1 MLEVMREHNRFGENR
16 FMDLNNLTVFS
27 LANQDMKYL
36 TERQKILAGNVANAN
51 TPGYL
56 AQDLK
61 KPSFSDELNSTLQMS
76 VTNEKHFTGRGGSS
90 LAGRIYTPKPTQPLT
105 IDGNGVVLEDQL
117 NEISK
122 DKGEYGR
129 VLALYNSYKNMLK
142 TAVTKISS

>member
-1 MLEVMREHNRFGENR
+1 
-16 FMDLNNLTVFS
+16 MDLNNLTVFS

-56 AQDLK
+56 AKDLK
-61 KPSFSDELNSTLQMS
+61 KPNFSDELNSALQMT
-76 VTNEKHFTGRGGSS
+76 VTNEKHFTGLGGSS
-90 LAGRIYTPKPTQPLT
+90 LSARVYTPKPTQPLT

-122 DKGEYGR
+122 DKGEYTR
-129 VLALYNSYKNMLK
+129 VLTLYNTYKNMIK
-142 TAVTKISS
+142 TAATKVGS

>member
-1 MLEVMREHNRFGENR
+1 
-16 FMDLNNLTVFS
+16 MDLNNLTVFS

-56 AQDLK
+56 AKDLK
-61 KPSFSDELNSTLQMS
+61 KPNFSDELNSALQMA
-76 VTNEKHFTGRGGSS
+76 VTNEKHFTRLGGSS
-90 LAGRIYTPKPTQPLT
+90 LSARVYTPKPTQPLT

-122 DKGEYGR
+122 DKGEYTR
-129 VLALYNSYKNMLK
+129 VMTLYNTYKNMIK
-142 TAVTKISS
+142 TAATKVGS

>member
-1 MLEVMREHNRFGENR
+1 
-16 FMDLNNLTVFS
+16 MDLNNLTVFS

-56 AQDLK
+56 AKDLK
-61 KPSFSDELNSTLQMS
+61 KPNFSDELNSALQMT
-76 VTNEKHFTGRGGSS
+76 VTNEKHFTGLGGSS
-90 LAGRIYTPKPTQPLT
+90 LSARVYTPKPTQPLT

-122 DKGEYGR
+122 DKGEYTR
-129 VLALYNSYKNMLK
+129 VMTLYNTYKNMIK
-142 TAVTKISS
+142 TAATKVGS

>member
-1 MLEVMREHNRFGENR
+1 
-16 FMDLNNLTVFS
+16 MDLNNLTVFS

-56 AQDLK
+56 AKDLK
-61 KPSFSDELNSTLQMS
+61 KPKFSDELNSALQMT
-76 VTNEKHFTGRGGSS
+76 VTNEKHFTGLGGSS
-90 LAGRIYTPKPTQPLT
+90 LSARVYTPKPTQPLT

-122 DKGEYGR
+122 DKGEYTR
-129 VLALYNSYKNMLK
+129 LMTLYNTYKNMIK
-142 TAVTKISS
+142 TASTKVCS

>member
-1 MLEVMREHNRFGENR
+1 
-16 FMDLNNLTVFS
+16 MDLNNLTVFS

-56 AQDLK
+56 AKDLK
-61 KPSFSDELNSTLQMS
+61 KPNFSDELNSALQMT
-76 VTNEKHFTGRGGSS
+76 VTNEKHFTGLGGSS
-90 LAGRIYTPKPTQPLT
+90 LSARVYTPKPTQPLT

-122 DKGEYGR
+122 DKGEYTR
-129 VLALYNSYKNMLK
+129 VMTLYNTYKNMIK
-142 TAVTKISS
+142 TAVTKVGS

>member
-1 MLEVMREHNRFGENR
+1 
-16 FMDLNNLTVFS
+16 MDLNNLTVFS

-56 AQDLK
+56 AKDLK
-61 KPSFSDELNSTLQMS
+61 KPKFSDELNSALQMT
-76 VTNEKHFTGRGGSS
+76 VTNENHFTGLGGSS
-90 LAGRIYTPKPTQPLT
+90 LSARVYTPKPTQPLT

-122 DKGEYGR
+122 DKGEYTR
-129 VLALYNSYKNMLK
+129 VMTLYNTYKNMIK
-142 TAVTKISS
+142 TAATKVGS

>member
-1 MLEVMREHNRFGENR
+1 
-16 FMDLNNLTVFS
+16 MDLNNLTVFS

-56 AQDLK
+56 AKDLK
-61 KPSFSDELNSTLQMS
+61 KPKFSDELNSALQMT
-76 VTNEKHFTGRGGSS
+76 VTNEKHFTGLGGSS
-90 LAGRIYTPKPTQPLT
+90 LSARVYTPKPTQPLT

-122 DKGEYGR
+122 DKGEYTR
-129 VLALYNSYKNMLK
+129 VMTLYNTYKNMIK
-142 TAVTKISS
+142 TAATKVGS

>member
-1 MLEVMREHNRFGENR
+1 
-16 FMDLNNLTVFS
+16 MDLNNLTVFS

-56 AQDLK
+56 AKDLK
-61 KPSFSDELNSTLQMS
+61 KPKFSDELNSALQMT
-76 VTNEKHFTGRGGSS
+76 VTNEKHFTGLGGSS
-90 LAGRIYTPKPTQPLT
+90 LSARVYTPKPTQPLT

-122 DKGEYGR
+122 DKGEYTR
-129 VLALYNSYKNMLK
+129 VMTLYNTYKNMIK
-142 TAVTKISS
+142 TAVTKVGS

>member
-1 MLEVMREHNRFGENR
+1 
-16 FMDLNNLTVFS
+16 MDLNKLTVFS

-56 AQDLK
+56 AKDLK
-61 KPSFSDELNSTLQMS
+61 KPNFSDELNSALQMT
-76 VTNEKHFTGRGGSS
+76 VTNEKHFTGLGGSS
-90 LAGRIYTPKPTQPLT
+90 LSARVYTPKPTQPLT

-122 DKGEYGR
+122 DKGEYTR
-129 VLALYNSYKNMLK
+129 VMTLYNTYKNMIK
-142 TAVTKISS
+142 TAATKVGS

>member
-1 MLEVMREHNRFGENR
+1 
-16 FMDLNNLTVFS
+16 MDLNNLTVFS

-56 AQDLK
+56 AKDLK
-61 KPSFSDELNSTLQMS
+61 KPNFSDELNSALQMT
-76 VTNEKHFTGRGGSS
+76 VTNEKHFTGLGGSS
-90 LAGRIYTPKPTQPLT
+90 LFARVYTPKPTQPLT

-122 DKGEYGR
+122 DKGEYTR
-129 VLALYNSYKNMLK
+129 VMTLYNTYKNMIK
-142 TAVTKISS
+142 TAATKVGS

>member
-1 MLEVMREHNRFGENR
+1 
-16 FMDLNNLTVFS
+16 MDLNNLTVFS

-56 AQDLK
+56 AKDLK
-61 KPSFSDELNSTLQMS
+61 KPKFSDELNSALQMT
-76 VTNEKHFTGRGGSS
+76 VTNEKHFTGLGGSS
-90 LAGRIYTPKPTQPLT
+90 LSARVYTPKPTQPLT

-122 DKGEYGR
+122 DKGEYTR
-129 VLALYNSYKNMLK
+129 VMTLYNTYKNMIK
-142 TAVTKISS
+142 TAATKVSS

>member
-1 MLEVMREHNRFGENR
+1 
-16 FMDLNNLTVFS
+16 MDLNNLTVFS

-56 AQDLK
+56 AKDLK
-61 KPSFSDELNSTLQMS
+61 KPNFSDELNSALQMI
-76 VTNEKHFTGRGGSS
+76 VTNEKHFTGLGGSS
-90 LAGRIYTPKPTQPLT
+90 LSARVYTPKPTQPLT

-122 DKGEYGR
+122 DKGEYTR
-129 VLALYNSYKNMLK
+129 VMTLYNTYKNMIK
-142 TAVTKISS
+142 TAATKVGS

>member
-1 MLEVMREHNRFGENR
+1 
-16 FMDLNNLTVFS
+16 MDLNNLTVFS

-56 AQDLK
+56 AKDLK
-61 KPSFSDELNSTLQMS
+61 KPNFSDELNSALQMT
-76 VTNEKHFTGRGGSS
+76 VTNEKHFTGLGGSS
-90 LAGRIYTPKPTQPLT
+90 LSARIYTPKPTQPLT

-122 DKGEYGR
+122 DKGEYTR
-129 VLALYNSYKNMLK
+129 VMTLYNTYKNMIK
-142 TAVTKISS
+142 TAATKVGS

>member
-1 MLEVMREHNRFGENR
+1 
-16 FMDLNNLTVFS
+16 MDLNNLTVFS

-56 AQDLK
+56 AKDLK
-61 KPSFSDELNSTLQMS
+61 KPKFSDELNSALQMT
-76 VTNEKHFTGRGGSS
+76 VTNEKHFTGLGGSS
-90 LAGRIYTPKPTQPLT
+90 LSARVYTPKPTQPLT

-122 DKGEYGR
+122 DKGEYTR
-129 VLALYNSYKNMLK
+129 VMTLYNTYKNMIK
-142 TAVTKISS
+142 TAVTKVSS

>member
-1 MLEVMREHNRFGENR
+1 
-16 FMDLNNLTVFS
+16 MDLNNLTVFS

-56 AQDLK
+56 AKDLK
-61 KPSFSDELNSTLQMS
+61 KPNFSDELNSALQMT
-76 VTNEKHFTGRGGSS
+76 VTNEKHFTGLGGSS
-90 LAGRIYTPKPTQPLT
+90 LSARVYTPKPTQPLT

-122 DKGEYGR
+122 DKGEYTR
-129 VLALYNSYKNMLK
+129 VMTLYNTYKNMIK
-142 TAVTKISS
+142 TAVTKVSS